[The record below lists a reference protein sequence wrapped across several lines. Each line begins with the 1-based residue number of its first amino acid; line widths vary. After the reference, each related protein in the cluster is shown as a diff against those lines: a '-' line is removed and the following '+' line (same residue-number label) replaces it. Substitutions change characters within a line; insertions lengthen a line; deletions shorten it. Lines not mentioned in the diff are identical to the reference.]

1 MICVIGE
8 YKKQT
13 AEFFRKHLN
22 KFWLLFEIFL
32 FAAYTRIGIKGAL
45 KFNCCIVG
53 NNGFNNSYLS
63 GKKGRK
69 ERRKEGR
76 REGRKEGGR
85 EGRKE
90 GGREGRKEGR
100 REGRKERPNCGFMFE
115 DTDDV
120 TLVTSSKCSQSY
132 YSAALTETP
141 ASCYTCHT
149 YHTLC
154 VASSIL
160 ILTPGSSVWESSS
173 LNMQIRRAVHGTGT
187 QLDRLGLACMAF
199 LLQ

>member
-76 REGRKEGGR
+76 RDGRKEGGK
-85 EGRKE
+85 EGRK
-90 GGREGRKEGR
+90 K
-100 REGRKERPNCGFMFE
+100 KERKRE
-115 DTDDV
+115 RKKDR
-120 TLVTSSKCSQSY
+120 Q
-132 YSAALTETP
+132 TERNQ
-141 ASCYTCHT
+141 C
-149 YHTLC
+149 
-154 VASSIL
+154 
-160 ILTPGSSVWESSS
+160 
-173 LNMQIRRAVHGTGT
+173 N
-187 QLDRLGLACMAF
+187 
-199 LLQ
+199 